1 MNAAILCDVYEADEV
16 VIVVGTDM
24 SDADMERMAEK
35 SHGAG
40 VLRVADQRVLSL
52 AAEGGKVDAK
62 FWHSHWDCN
71 LNSIDHANKR

>member
-1 MNAAILCDVYEADEV
+1 MNSAILCDVYEADEV

-35 SHGAG
+35 SHGVG

-52 AAEGGKVDAK
+52 AAEGERSMRSSGILTGTAT
-62 FWHSHWDCN
+62 
-71 LNSIDHANKR
+71 